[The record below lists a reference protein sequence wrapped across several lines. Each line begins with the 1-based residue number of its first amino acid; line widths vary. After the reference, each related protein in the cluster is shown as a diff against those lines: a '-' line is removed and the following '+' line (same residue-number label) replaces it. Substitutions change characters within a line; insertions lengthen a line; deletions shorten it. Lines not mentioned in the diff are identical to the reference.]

1 MRRIVSQVFY
11 DISSSPIDLTDIWPV
26 ACWVL
31 LCLKSF
37 MTSAAVLLT
46 WVTYDLW
53 PVESY
58 CDWSLLFWH
67 VTTSHVLPHTWIIW
81 QILFD
86 IYVKQLSYMSRVNI
100 SHQDILQLS
109 ALARCRW
116 NGQMTRCHLPDDSC
130 FDKISLDFAKLSEDA
145 FTCRPN
151 LTPTNVWL
159 LSKFSNNA
167 CCIINC
173 KILGLQIWKVTILM
187 HYVFESNC
195 ETMCA
200 VFVQYVDSHT

>member
-1 MRRIVSQVFY
+1 MSRIVSQVFY
-11 DISSSPIDLTDIWPV
+11 DISSSPIDLSDIWPV

-31 LCLKSF
+31 LWLKSP
-37 MTSAAVLLT
+37 LLT
-46 WVTYDLW
+46 CDHFSCVTSHMDYLTNTFRHMWSIYRICPVSTSVIKPFCNWALW
-53 PVESY
+53 P
-58 CDWSLLFWH
+58 DA
-67 VTTSHVLPHTWIIW
+67 
-81 QILFD
+81 D
-86 IYVKQLSYMSRVNI
+86 
-100 SHQDILQLS
+100 
-109 ALARCRW
+109 A

-130 FDKISLDFAKLSEDA
+130 FDKISLDFAKLSEDG